1 MKLFLGDKCWD
12 KLFELPKSVQYKVR
26 DFQRKFTENPYSP
39 AINLERINTFKDD
52 NLRTARIDDT
62 YRAIIG
68 VASDDTFCII
78 WIDHHDEAMEWAR
91 NKRFE
96 WNNYTSSFQVTSV
109 TIEEKTVQEG
119 PSQKESF
126 FSRFSNDQL
135 LRIGV
140 PEHQLA
146 LVRSIDTLDDLE
158 AVEPSLSGDVFENL
172 FYLLDGASIDNI
184 ITEVEAGKEDSG
196 NTTINNKRNFIE
208 ITDDEDLENVI
219 KEGTEKWQIFLHP
232 SQRLL
237 VDKDYPGSMKVSG
250 GGGTGKTVAALHRLK
265 KLTDNGTVKSVLYT
279 TYTKTLIKNI
289 SGRIKALGVKT
300 ENCDIVNIDKL
311 VLDIARRFGLLPEG
325 ASIMDYG
332 ANSRRSEEL
341 WEDIVSDNLSTF
353 DALFLKRE
361 YLDVIVYNNVT
372 SLEAYYRQ
380 SRAGRSVP
388 VTRKQRAEIW
398 KLVEQYILQK
408 KEAGLYDR
416 NEVFN
421 LVANY
426 LNDNDLRPYK
436 HVIADEIQDFS
447 NPELRFL
454 RALVAEGPND
464 LFLVG
469 DPYQRIYNN
478 RKIAFSQVGINVRG
492 KRSKRLRVN
501 YRTTEEIKR
510 TAVNVVSG
518 LAFDDFDG
526 SPESLSGYVS
536 LLHGEMPE
544 YLVFPTRDEEIAAIL
559 SFIGTCRE
567 RGLNYNDIVVASDN
581 RNSIKAIQNAL
592 HRNNVPYY
600 NLFSESGGDARGV
613 NLSTFHNMKG
623 LEFKVVILS
632 DVSKATFPMIPA
644 NFEEFDPVEKKN
656 HLMNQKALMYVAITR
671 AMQKVLITGTGERA
685 DI

>member
-1 MKLFLGDKCWD
+1 M
-12 KLFELPKSVQYKVR
+12 
-26 DFQRKFTENPYSP
+26 
-39 AINLERINTFKDD
+39 
-52 NLRTARIDDT
+52 
-62 YRAIIG
+62 
-68 VASDDTFCII
+68 
-78 WIDHHDEAMEWAR
+78 
-91 NKRFE
+91 
-96 WNNYTSSFQVTSV
+96 
-109 TIEEKTVQEG
+109 
-119 PSQKESF
+119 
-126 FSRFSNDQL
+126 
-135 LRIGV
+135 
-140 PEHQLA
+140 
-146 LVRSIDTLDDLE
+146 
-158 AVEPSLSGDVFENL
+158 
-172 FYLLDGASIDNI
+172 
-184 ITEVEAGKEDSG
+184 
-196 NTTINNKRNFIE
+196 
-208 ITDDEDLENVI
+208 
-219 KEGTEKWQIFLHP
+219 
-232 SQRLL
+232 
-237 VDKDYPGSMKVSG
+237 
-250 GGGTGKTVAALHRLK
+250 
-265 KLTDNGTVKSVLYT
+265 
-279 TYTKTLIKNI
+279 
-289 SGRIKALGVKT
+289 
-300 ENCDIVNIDKL
+300 
-311 VLDIARRFGLLPEG
+311 
-325 ASIMDYG
+325 
-332 ANSRRSEEL
+332 
-341 WEDIVSDNLSTF
+341 
-353 DALFLKRE
+353 KRE

-380 SRAGRSVP
+380 SRAGRSAP

-426 LNDNDLRPYK
+426 LNEHGIRPYK

-559 SFIGTCRE
+559 AFINTCRE